1 MTAGSLKAE
10 TMMEIL
16 LLTSMRFPT
25 VLKLLPSTFTVKV
38 KSGFARDIDSTS
50 VKSNPVFSVLGLY
63 FGLYSSAGYQTCA
76 GNCYH
81 LFLLIIIKN
90 AFQPSPAL
98 LLPKLTFFLGGVLY
112 LPGTCLGRM
121 ASLGHEES
129 DARNYANWSVD
140 YLKVTSTLV
149 I

>member
-1 MTAGSLKAE
+1 
-10 TMMEIL
+10 

-25 VLKLLPSTFTVKV
+25 VSKLLLNTFTVKV
-38 KSGFARDIDSTS
+38 TSGFARDIDSTS

-76 GNCYH
+76 GNRYYLFSAYH
-81 LFLLIIIKN
+81 YQKYFS
-90 AFQPSPAL
+90 AQPSSSIAKINL
-98 LLPKLTFFLGGVLY
+98 FLGGVLY

-140 YLKVTSTLV
+140 YLKVTSTLLN
-149 I
+149 